1 MSIFYENE
9 EELDEKN
16 EPLLANLDGES
27 EFVWDNKDIPNFVT
41 SKENGKDAVNT
52 SLGEF
57 TSIFYEADDVKPD
70 KSKKEEKI
78 KPESKPQP
86 SKKDSVKESNI
97 DEGFLGINL
106 I

>member
-16 EPLLANLDGES
+16 EPLLANIDGDGE
-27 EFVWDNKDIPNFVT
+27 FIWDNKDIPNFVT
-41 SKENGKDAVNT
+41 SKDNGKDAVNT

-57 TSIFYEADDVKPD
+57 TSIFYESDDPKPN
-70 KSKKEEKI
+70 KPQKEEK
-78 KPESKPQP
+78 PEVKKNSSSKEN
-86 SKKDSVKESNI
+86 SVKESNI
-97 DEGFLGINL
+97 DEGFFSINL